1 MNIGNTLIKILRSL
15 ELLEQCN
22 CDNSFP
28 DIGVRIT
35 IIDNQVTEILQILES
50 GAIVGP
56 QGEPGVNGVN
66 GGDGRSFYI
75 LGTIHE
81 NITVSQMSEYLPPNY
96 VPEIG
101 HGWLVGSE
109 SNLYYWGEYENE
121 TEEWVTGWIN
131 YGSLIGLQGPPG
143 LSGQDGV
150 CPENCGDTENL
161 TEVTNILDS
170 DTLTLWRLQNLSV
183 NFGFLYNFYA
193 ASDARNISS
202 SHKGY
207 EVPVNGA
214 GAGDLQTLVD
224 YVGGSAI
231 AGKKLKSSDPTKWH
245 STGVGTDDYGFSAI
259 GSGLRRE
266 QNFTGLKFSFNGWT
280 KTPMSSS
287 LARSLWIQWNNDYV
301 YITNSQKWWGR
312 SVRLVRLATTEE
324 LILADGTILVDD
336 YIGNDLSK
344 YDGVKIG
351 TQIWTKTNIAET
363 KYANGDLIPNDILS
377 IEDWANLTTG
387 ALCAYDDNIDYVFDG
402 VDENIPHKLTIETL
416 REEFGGIGKIQEATD
431 VDVTDIA
438 DGKILVAKAITGG
451 FKHVYENKPSGGG
464 GIFIRRS
471 FFVPPFTSYRGFAPE
486 NSLETD
492 AVWTITKT
500 IENANGTIFSN
511 EQVFNHK
518 WTEINTI

>member
-22 CDNSFP
+22 CNDSFP

-66 GGDGRSFYI
+66 GEDGRSFYI

-121 TEEWVTGWIN
+121 AEEWVTGWIN

-170 DTLTLWRLQNLSV
+170 DTLTLWRLQNSV
-183 NFGFLYNFYA
+183 VNLGFLYNFYA

-202 SHKGY
+202 SYKGY
-207 EVPVNGA
+207 EVPVNGT
-214 GAGDLQTLVD
+214 GTGDLQTLVD

-231 AGKKLKSSDPTKWH
+231 GGKKLKSSDPTKWY

-259 GSGLRRE
+259 GSGRRST
-266 QNFTGLKFSFNGWT
+266 QNFTGLKGSFFCWT
-280 KTPMSSS
+280 KTLITST
-287 LARSLWIQWNNDYV
+287 LGRALYINWNIDNAYV
-301 YITNSQKWWGR
+301 SNSTKWWGL
-312 SVRLVRLATTEE
+312 SIRLVRLATTEE
-324 LILADGTILVDD
+324 LLLADGTVLIDD
-336 YIGNDLSK
+336 YIGNDLRK

-351 TQIWTKTNIAET
+351 TQVWTKTNIAET

-387 ALCAYDDNIDYVFDG
+387 ALCAYDNNNDYVFDG

-416 REEFGGIGKIQEATD
+416 RDEFGGIGKIQDATD
-431 VDVTDIA
+431 VDTTAIA
-438 DGKILVAKAITGG
+438 DDKILVAKAITGG
-451 FKHVYENKPSGGG
+451 FKHVYEDKPTS
-464 GIFIRRS
+464 IRRS
-471 FFVPPFTSYRGFAPE
+471 DYISADRISYLAFAPQG
-486 NSLETD
+486 SQETD
-492 AVWTITKT
+492 AVWTITKRVGS
-500 IENANGTIFSN
+500 ADGTIVSN
-511 EQVFNHK
+511 VQYVNKK
-518 WTEINTI
+518 WTERGLL